1 VSEEEKMKLSIRP
14 GSGSSLETDRG
25 SHRFTYAVQG
35 LPDGQEARLIN
46 HGTERKPRWH
56 FARRL
61 KIDSEM
67 MENLI
72 SYKTADE
79 ALAALQKEVDE
90 DES

>member
-1 VSEEEKMKLSIRP
+1 MSELEKMKLTIRP
-14 GSGSSLETDRG
+14 GSGSSLGTDHG

-35 LPDGQEARLIN
+35 VPDGQEARLIN
-46 HGTERKPRWH
+46 CTERKPRWH

-61 KIDSEM
+61 KLDSEI

>member
-1 VSEEEKMKLSIRP
+1 MKLTIRP
-14 GSGSSLETDRG
+14 GSGSSLGTDHG

-35 LPDGQEARLIN
+35 VPDGQEARLIN
-46 HGTERKPRWH
+46 CTERKPRWH

-61 KIDSEM
+61 KLDSEI

>member
-1 VSEEEKMKLSIRP
+1 MVEAKMRLTIRP

-25 SHRFTYAVQG
+25 SHKFTYTVQG
-35 LPDGQEARLIN
+35 IPDGQEARLIN
-46 HGTERKPRWH
+46 RGTERKPRWH
-56 FARRL
+56 FVRRM
-61 KIDSEM
+61 KIDSDM

-72 SYKTADE
+72 SSKTADE

>member
-1 VSEEEKMKLSIRP
+1 MRLTIRP
-14 GSGSSLETDRG
+14 GSGSSLEADRG

-35 LPDGQEARLIN
+35 IPDGQEARLIN

-56 FARRL
+56 FVRRL
-61 KIDSEM
+61 KIESEM

-79 ALAALQKEVDE
+79 ALAALQKEIDE

>member
-1 VSEEEKMKLSIRP
+1 MRLTIRP

-25 SHRFTYAVQG
+25 SHKFTYAVQG
-35 LPDGQEARLIN
+35 IPDGQEARLIN
-46 HGTERKPRWH
+46 RGNERTPRWR
-56 FARRL
+56 FVRRM
-61 KIDSEM
+61 KIDSDM

>member
-1 VSEEEKMKLSIRP
+1 L
-14 GSGSSLETDRG
+14 
-25 SHRFTYAVQG
+25 
-35 LPDGQEARLIN
+35 
-46 HGTERKPRWH
+46 
-56 FARRL
+56 
-61 KIDSEM
+61 DSEI

>member
-1 VSEEEKMKLSIRP
+1 MKLTIRP
-14 GSGSSLETDRG
+14 GSGSSLETHG

-35 LPDGQEARLIN
+35 MPDGQEARLIN

-61 KIDSEM
+61 KLDSEI

>member
-1 VSEEEKMKLSIRP
+1 MKLTIRP
-14 GSGSSLETDRG
+14 GSGSSLETHG

-35 LPDGQEARLIN
+35 MPDGQEARLIN

-56 FARRL
+56 FVRRL

-90 DES
+90 DEKLGSESM